1 MKNVKMLFILFM
13 LLTIALTSVACGG
26 GTDSGSDSGESAT
39 ETTFLNISTSTT
51 GGTFYAVGGKL
62 ADLINKYVENTQA
75 TAEATA
81 GGVENARLIKNQE
94 TSLALMPGDTLFN
107 AVNGL
112 GEFKDEGK
120 IEITEIAALYETP
133 LQVVALKRS
142 GIESIQ
148 DLKGKKVSIGAPG
161 SSTAVRAEIVLNA
174 HGITLDDIKVDSTT
188 SGEAANQMLDGLIDA
203 AFFASGAPMAA
214 IMDVAAKEEINMLSI
229 DPAAMAK
236 IETEHPDL
244 FEYVVKGGVYPN
256 VDSDTICVAN
266 MAILCCR
273 PDLSEDLVYQ
283 ITKTIHEQR
292 DEFVTAHKS
301 LEKSFKLESAVT
313 QTKLAPMHPGAL
325 KYYQEK
331 GVL

>member
-1 MKNVKMLFILFM
+1 MKNLKMFFILFM
-13 LLTIALTSVACGG
+13 LLTIALFSVACGG
-26 GTDSGSDSGESAT
+26 GNSSGDGAT

-81 GGVENARLIKNQE
+81 GGVENARLIKNKE
-94 TSLALMPGDTLFN
+94 TSLALMPGDTLYN
-107 AVNGL
+107 AVNGV
-112 GEFKDEGK
+112 GEFKNEDK
-120 IEITEIAALYETP
+120 IEINEIAALYETP

-142 GIESIQ
+142 GINSIQ

-174 HGITLDDIKVDSTT
+174 HGLTLDDIKVDSTT
-188 SGEAANQMLDGLIDA
+188 SGEASNQMLDGLIDA

-229 DPAAMAK
+229 EPAAMDK
-236 IETEHPDL
+236 IEQEHPDL
-244 FEYVVKGGVYPN
+244 FEYIIKGGVYPN
-256 VDSDTICVAN
+256 VDTDTVCVAN
-266 MAILCCR
+266 MAVLCCR

-292 DEFVTAHKS
+292 DEFITAHKS
-301 LEKSFKLESAVT
+301 LEKSFNMKTAVT

-325 KYYQEK
+325 KYYQEA
-331 GVL
+331 GVMK